1 MIDADAAYEEACD
14 ERDEAWRI
22 LSGIREN
29 ARVFLNAHPN
39 TAGVVKFNN
48 GNPVLLCHL
57 CRTILRNVD
66 RGEHAAEICA
76 PGYGCGSHEPVK

>member
-1 MIDADAAYEEACD
+1 MIDADAAYEDACD

-29 ARVFLNAHPN
+29 ARVFLNDHPSV
-39 TAGVVKFNN
+39 GGEVKFNG

-57 CRTILRNVD
+57 CRIIIRNVR
-66 RGEHAAEICA
+66 RGEHGAEICA
-76 PGYGCGSHEPVK
+76 PGSGCGSHEPVK